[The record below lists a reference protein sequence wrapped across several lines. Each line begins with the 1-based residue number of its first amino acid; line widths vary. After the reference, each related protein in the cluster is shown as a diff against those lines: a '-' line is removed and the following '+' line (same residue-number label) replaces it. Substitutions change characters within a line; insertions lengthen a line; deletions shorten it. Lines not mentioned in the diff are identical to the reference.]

1 MSNLPHYVIALSV
14 VMCQRLIHT
23 ASSWMEDCKKKFA
36 VRKNLE
42 ERASPELLT
51 HLLFI

>member
-1 MSNLPHYVIALSV
+1 MSLLCLLLCARGLYIQQVAGWK
-14 VMCQRLIHT
+14 T
-23 ASSWMEDCKKKFA
+23 AKKKFA